1 MLVERILIDYRG
13 RQYDLPFLVVGSV
26 QAKLEHHGLAERL
39 EEAMQG
45 ARQVV
50 ALDPDEARSF
60 YLAARGISMPLDRE
74 NADWQRLL
82 AELQADAARQDSR
95 RSRITMYT
103 PTRGR

>member
-13 RQYDLPFLVVGSV
+13 RRYDLPFLAVGSV
-26 QAKLEHHGLAERL
+26 QAKLEHAGLAERL

-45 ARQVV
+45 MRQVV

-82 AELQADAARQDSR
+82 AELGADSKRETTLRSQITT
-95 RSRITMYT
+95 RSR
-103 PTRGR
+103 

>member
-26 QAKLEHHGLAERL
+26 QAKLAHHGLAERL

-45 ARQVV
+45 TRQVV

-74 NADWQRLL
+74 TADWQRLL
-82 AELQADAARQDSR
+82 AELQVDATREDAR
-95 RSRITMYT
+95 RSWITMHT
-103 PTRGR
+103 TAKGR